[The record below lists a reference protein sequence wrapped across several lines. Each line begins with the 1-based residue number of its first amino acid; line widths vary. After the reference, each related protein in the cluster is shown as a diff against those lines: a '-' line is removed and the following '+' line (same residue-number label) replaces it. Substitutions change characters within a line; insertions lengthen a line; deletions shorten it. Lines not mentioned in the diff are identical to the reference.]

1 MAQKLPVTIEDEMRR
16 SYLDYAMSVIIG
28 RAIPDVR
35 DGLKPVHRRI
45 LFSMHEQKVTASSAY
60 KKSARIVGDVLGKYH
75 PHGDS
80 AVYDAL
86 VRMAQD
92 FSMRM
97 PLVDGQGNFGS
108 VDGDPAAA
116 MRYTEVRMSRMASE
130 LLADI
135 EKETVDFGPN
145 FDDSEHEPLVLPS
158 RVPNL
163 LINGSSG
170 IAVGMATNIPPHNLR
185 EVVDAVIRVIE
196 NADVTLSELMADDP
210 ETGRLG
216 VKGPDFPTAGFI
228 YGRAGIRQAYE
239 TGRGRIV
246 MRARATIEEMP
257 GTKGREH
264 ILVTELPYQVNK
276 AELLKKIAELVKE
289 KRIEG
294 ISDLRDESDRDGM
307 RMVIELKKDAH
318 GEIVLNQLYRMT
330 ALQSTFGYNC
340 LAIVGQR
347 PKVLSLKELLEHFI
361 EHRREVVTRRTR
373 YDLRQA
379 LSQREVIEGLGMAV
393 TEVDLVVRTIR
404 ESRDPEEARGRL
416 MQLPLKGLEDFVRRA
431 GRPEAEIEEARA
443 KGDYFLSERQ
453 AKAIL
458 EMRLSRLTGLEREK
472 LAGEYGELSELIA
485 YLRSILGDDTLLMS
499 VIRQELQDIR
509 DRYGDPRR
517 TEIVE
522 AEGDISIEDLVP
534 DEEVVVTVTHRGY
547 IKRVPLT
554 EYKAQGRGGKG
565 VRAASTRDE
574 DYISWV
580 FAVNAHAHLLFL
592 TDKGQA
598 FLKRVYEIPEMS
610 RNAPGRPVVNFVGME
625 PDDRVAAILPIREFV
640 DDGYVLTC
648 TKGGRVK
655 RTELK
660 AYENI
665 RQNGIIGVQIR
676 DDDALL
682 TAKIVREDQ
691 TVILGTAH
699 GMSIRFAVSDARP
712 MGRDSSGVKGIE
724 LREGDRVV
732 GMDVIEDETTQQVLA
747 ISVNGYGKRT
757 PLLTVGDD
765 GETVSERSFKVQNRG
780 GLGVVAMATSERN
793 GELVRLRLVDPSDG
807 LMVITDGGQIIRTR
821 VSEIREAGRNT
832 QGVIVIRLNDGERV
846 VDIEP
851 VSAEEAAED
860 EAEVGELGA
869 AGEGAVGADVDAVAE
884 SAGEATEGE
893 QTAGDAAPT
902 EEPSDDE

>member
-45 LFSMHEQKVTASSAY
+45 LYSMHEQKVTASSAY

-75 PHGDS
+75 PHGDR

-145 FDDSEHEPLVLPS
+145 FDDSEQEPLVLPS

-163 LINGSSG
+163 LINGTSG

-196 NADVTLSELMADDP
+196 NPDITLSELMQDDP
-210 ETGRLG
+210 EHGRLG

-257 GTKGREH
+257 GSRGREH

-379 LSQREVIEGLGMAV
+379 LAQREIVEGLGMAV
-393 TEVDLVVRTIR
+393 TEVDLVVKTIR
-404 ESRDPEEARGRL
+404 ESRDPEEARARL

-472 LAGEYGELSELIA
+472 LAGEYGELSDLIA
-485 YLRSILGDDTLLMS
+485 YLRSILGDDTLLMG
-499 VIRQELQDIR
+499 VIRSELQDIR
-509 DRYGDPRR
+509 ERYGDPRR

-547 IKRVPLT
+547 IKRVPLS

-574 DYISWV
+574 DYISWL

-592 TDKGQA
+592 TDKGKA

-610 RNAPGRPVVNFVGME
+610 RTAPGRPVVNFMGME

-660 AYENI
+660 AYESI

-676 DDDALL
+676 DDDELL

-691 TVILGTAH
+691 TVILGTAQ

-765 GETVSERSFKVQNRG
+765 GEPVSERSFKVQNRG

-832 QGVIVIRLNDGERV
+832 QGVIVIRLNEGERV

-851 VSAEEAAED
+851 VSAEEAED
-860 EAEVGELGA
+860 EASESMSASETSETSSEPNGSSDSSDSAASDGGESS
-869 AGEGAVGADVDAVAE
+869 GEPT
-884 SAGEATEGE
+884 GEE
-893 QTAGDAAPT
+893 
-902 EEPSDDE
+902 

>member
-1 MAQKLPVTIEDEMRR
+1 MAKKLPVTIEDEMRR

-45 LFSMHEQKVTASSAY
+45 LYSMHEQKVTASSAY

-145 FDDSEHEPLVLPS
+145 FDDSEQEPLVLPS

-163 LINGSSG
+163 LINGTSG

-196 NADVTLSELMADDP
+196 NPDITLSELMQDDP
-210 ETGRLG
+210 EKGRLG

-257 GTKGREH
+257 GSRGREH

-379 LSQREVIEGLGMAV
+379 LAQREIVEGLGMAV
-393 TEVDLVVRTIR
+393 TEVDLVVKTIR
-404 ESRDPEEARGRL
+404 ESRDPEEARARL

-472 LAGEYGELSELIA
+472 LAGEYGELSDLIA
-485 YLRSILGDDTLLMS
+485 YLRSILGDDTLLMG
-499 VIRQELQDIR
+499 VIRSELQDIR
-509 DRYGDPRR
+509 ERYGDPRR

-547 IKRVPLT
+547 IKRVPLS

-574 DYISWV
+574 DYISWL

-592 TDKGQA
+592 TDKGKA

-610 RNAPGRPVVNFVGME
+610 RTAPGRPVVNFMGME

-660 AYENI
+660 AYESI

-676 DDDALL
+676 DDDELL

-691 TVILGTAH
+691 TVILGTAQ

-765 GETVSERSFKVQNRG
+765 GEPVSERSFKVQNRG

-832 QGVIVIRLNDGERV
+832 QGVIVIRLNEGERV

-851 VSAEEAAED
+851 VSAEEAED
-860 EAEVGELGA
+860 EASESV
-869 AGEGAVGADVDAVAE
+869 
-884 SAGEATEGE
+884 SAGEASSEPNDLEASASTEADSSSEADGGDVSGE
-893 QTAGDAAPT
+893 PT
-902 EEPSDDE
+902 GEE

>member
-45 LFSMHEQKVTASSAY
+45 LYSMHEQKVTASSAY

-145 FDDSEHEPLVLPS
+145 FDDSEQEPLVLPS

-163 LINGSSG
+163 LINGTSG

-196 NADVTLSELMADDP
+196 NPDITLSELMQDDP
-210 ETGRLG
+210 EHGRLG

-257 GTKGREH
+257 GSRGREH

-379 LSQREVIEGLGMAV
+379 LAQREIVEGLGMAV
-393 TEVDLVVRTIR
+393 TEVDLVVKTIR
-404 ESRDPEEARGRL
+404 ESRDPEEARARL

-472 LAGEYGELSELIA
+472 LAGEYGELSDLIA
-485 YLRSILGDDTLLMS
+485 YLRSILGDDTLLMG
-499 VIRQELQDIR
+499 VIRSELQDIR
-509 DRYGDPRR
+509 ERYGDPRR

-547 IKRVPLT
+547 IKRVPLS

-574 DYISWV
+574 DYISWL

-592 TDKGQA
+592 TDKGKA

-610 RNAPGRPVVNFVGME
+610 RTAPGRPVVNFMGME

-660 AYENI
+660 AYESI

-676 DDDALL
+676 DDDELL

-691 TVILGTAH
+691 TVILGTAQ

-765 GETVSERSFKVQNRG
+765 GEPVSERSFKVQNRG

-832 QGVIVIRLNDGERV
+832 QGVIVIRLNEGERV

-851 VSAEEAAED
+851 VSAEEAED
-860 EAEVGELGA
+860 EASESMSASETSETSSEPNGSSDSSDSAASDGGESS
-869 AGEGAVGADVDAVAE
+869 GEPT
-884 SAGEATEGE
+884 GEE
-893 QTAGDAAPT
+893 
-902 EEPSDDE
+902 